1 MEFKTENESKR
12 GGGIRSLSSG
22 LVLATALFAGQAAQA
37 ALVHTD
43 YYDAGGIKLG
53 GWGTSSESWTFDIL
67 ADGYNPAT
75 ENVVSADIELNLR
88 DDTGSSYSM
97 QHHMDGAEYAQLQA
111 GGDIIANWE
120 VDTGSISFA
129 VTSLFSLNTYGTLD
143 VTLSAT
149 SGDFYFD
156 DATLTANT
164 TVVPVPA
171 ALWLFG
177 AGLLA
182 LAGTAR
188 KK

>member
-1 MEFKTENESKR
+1 MEDKTENENKR
-12 GGGIRSLSSG
+12 GGGIRNLSTG
-22 LVLATALFAGQAAQA
+22 LMLATALFGAQAAQA

-43 YYDAGGIKLG
+43 YYNAGGIKLG
-53 GWGTSSESWTFDIL
+53 GWGDSSDSWTFDIL
-67 ADGYNPAT
+67 ADGYDPAT

-88 DDTGSSYSM
+88 DDAGGYHTFGHS
-97 QHHMDGAEYAQLQA
+97 MDGAEFAQLEA
-111 GGDIIANWE
+111 GGEVIANWE

-129 VTSLFSLNTYGTLD
+129 VTSLISLNAYGTLD

-177 AGLLA
+177 SGLLA
-182 LAGTAR
+182 LAGAAR
-188 KK
+188 KR